1 MGLTSFG
8 VGTGVAV
15 GATLVGIGTQAPKA
29 AAEAVVPTIFRNS
42 RRDNL
47 RRLDILNPPVK
58 FGQST
63 VESAVYNPLM
73 TLGVG
78 V

>member
-1 MGLTSFG
+1 MGKGSTIALSLP
-8 VGTGVAV
+8 
-15 GATLVGIGTQAPKA
+15 ATVPQT

-42 RRDNL
+42 RRDDLL
-47 RRLDILNPPVK
+47 RLGILNPPVK